1 MGYRTKHDDPDVC
14 VAWATILNDRDDEGV
29 LEGFNFQVFR
39 VLGLG
44 FGGCEGGAGGLQLPG
59 V

>member
-39 VLGLG
+39 V
-44 FGGCEGGAGGLQLPG
+44 
-59 V
+59 